1 MKSKVNK
8 TTQDTIRRAD
18 NAVINIQ
25 HCVHMHV
32 YVYSKDRILWKM
44 AMESPWLFQKY
55 CFIFLIS
62 KMIVLT

>member
-8 TTQDTIRRAD
+8 TTQDKMRRAD

-25 HCVHMHV
+25 YYMHV
-32 YVYSKDRILWKM
+32 YVYSKDRILWKI

-55 CFIFLIS
+55 CFLLLIF
-62 KMIVLT
+62 KMLVLT